1 MSQPRI
7 FSLQKLV
14 EVADFNMDSRG
25 RIVWANVWGV
35 LGEHFS
41 KLGAHPNRYVG
52 AACCLLLAV
61 GVFIM
66 TAWRIRYA
74 GVVLCVRLCV
84 RQRWL
89 GCRLHFMAC
98 GVRETCLGSRYSVGR
113 TR

>member
-52 AACCLLLAV
+52 AGLRVFSACRCLVSSLAD
-61 GVFIM
+61 
-66 TAWRIRYA
+66 WRTWEN
-74 GVVLCVRLCV
+74 GEDFV
-84 RQRWL
+84 
-89 GCRLHFMAC
+89 M
-98 GVRETCLGSRYSVGR
+98 
-113 TR
+113 